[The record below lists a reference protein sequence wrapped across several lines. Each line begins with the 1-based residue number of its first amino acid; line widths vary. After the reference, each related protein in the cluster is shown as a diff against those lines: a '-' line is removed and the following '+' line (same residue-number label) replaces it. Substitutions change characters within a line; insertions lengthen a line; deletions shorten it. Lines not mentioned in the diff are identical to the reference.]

1 MLAAAVA
8 LAASSVPPSSPPS
21 VAPVCSDLETT
32 FSTAPFTGSAPDWLK
47 AALGSSPS
55 QFEAQPQFYC
65 VFFEGRGREPVI
77 LGLKCRATSGD
88 TQTLADLFTTNC
100 VNHPRAPPSPAL
112 VFTERPSPPLPP
124 APPSPPQLPTPL
136 SLPHSESEGLTA
148 PVIAGIAVGAALGTL
163 AMIVMSVLAVKH
175 VRKGGDAAV
184 VREYRDKSNEVEIT
198 QVQKPA

>member
-8 LAASSVPPSSPPS
+8 LAASSAPPSSPPS

-32 FSTAPFTGSAPDWLK
+32 FSTAPFTGSAPEFLLPALK
-47 AALGSSPS
+47 SSPS
-55 QFEAQPQFYC
+55 QIELQIKFFC
-65 VFFEGRGREPVI
+65 VFFLGRGRESVT

-148 PVIAGIAVGAALGTL
+148 PVIAGIAVGAALGIV
-163 AMIVMSVLAVKH
+163 AIIVMSVLAVKH